1 MSNEFD
7 SQITESVFKDKFL
20 TFLKKKKYYLFVL
33 FFVLVCLPILY
44 QIFLSLD
51 EKKHKNEL
59 EIYSQVISIDNKVL
73 KESRLKSLLKS
84 DNEVVAILSLH
95 RLFESINSTNQEL
108 RLSYIEELLS
118 HNSISKNNKQLIKI
132 KKSLLI
138 FDDANE
144 KEILQLLN
152 SGIEKSYLKKISYL
166 ILYDFYIKNN
176 QKIKADEFMGLI
188 NENN

>member
-1 MSNEFD
+1 M
-7 SQITESVFKDKFL
+7 
-20 TFLKKKKYYLFVL
+20 FVL

-44 QIFLSLD
+44 QFFLSLD

-59 EIYSQVISIDNKVL
+59 EAYSQVISIDNKDL
-73 KESRLKSLLKS
+73 KESNLKSLLKS

-118 HNSISKNNKQLIKI
+118 NNSISKNNKQLIKI

-138 FDDANE
+138 FDDADE

-152 SGIEKSYLKKISYL
+152 SDIEKSYLKKISYL